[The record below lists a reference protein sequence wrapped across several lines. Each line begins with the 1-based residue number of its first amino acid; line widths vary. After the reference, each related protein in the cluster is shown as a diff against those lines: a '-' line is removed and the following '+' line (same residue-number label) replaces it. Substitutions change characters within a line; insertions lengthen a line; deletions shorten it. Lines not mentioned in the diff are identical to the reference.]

1 MKNKNFKKKRIF
13 RSVFSHPT
21 FLGLVHT
28 MVLRVPIT
36 SCHLASIGRESPDV
50 QWKLGSGRP
59 LEGFRGD
66 VAVAD
71 HSSVCSHKRR
81 CCVLRRALGISLR
94 SCYLCRDSAIYIYIH
109 IINIYV
115 WNDLNPFQNHFIF
128 QQIPTS
134 SGPTGEAVHLSG
146 SVVHGGSPIW
156 GHGAPVPKVGYPW
169 VPLISATSSEKS
181 IKIH

>member
-1 MKNKNFKKKRIF
+1 MKKPKALKKKRIF

-94 SCYLCRDSAIYIYIH
+94 RCYLCRDSAIYIYMYIH
-109 IINIYV
+109 MYLYVYICKYMCLYVYIYIHV
-115 WNDLNPFQNHFIF
+115 KKSVYTHTHIYICIYRHTRQIDLRNRIDGQ
-128 QQIPTS
+128 
-134 SGPTGEAVHLSG
+134 GERNL
-146 SVVHGGSPIW
+146 
-156 GHGAPVPKVGYPW
+156 K
-169 VPLISATSSEKS
+169 
-181 IKIH
+181 

>member
-1 MKNKNFKKKRIF
+1 MYIYI
-13 RSVFSHPT
+13 VFSHPT

-94 SCYLCRDSAIYIYIH
+94 RCYLCRDSAIYIYMYIH
-109 IINIYV
+109 MYLYVYICKYMCLYVYIYTCKKISLHTHIYIYV
-115 WNDLNPFQNHFIF
+115 YIDIHDKS
-128 QQIPTS
+128 TS
-134 SGPTGEAVHLSG
+134 ETESTAKEN
-146 SVVHGGSPIW
+146 
-156 GHGAPVPKVGYPW
+156 
-169 VPLISATSSEKS
+169 AT
-181 IKIH
+181 

>member
-1 MKNKNFKKKRIF
+1 MKKPKALKKKRIF

-94 SCYLCRDSAIYIYIH
+94 RCYLCRDSAIYIYIC
-109 IINIYV
+109 IYTCIYMCIYV
-115 WNDLNPFQNHFIF
+115 NICVYMC
-128 QQIPTS
+128 IY
-134 SGPTGEAVHLSG
+134 
-146 SVVHGGSPIW
+146 I
-156 GHGAPVPKVGYPW
+156 YM
-169 VPLISATSSEKS
+169 
-181 IKIH
+181 

>member
-1 MKNKNFKKKRIF
+1 MGGVGTRDTGPYIYIQTYVYMYIYI
-13 RSVFSHPT
+13 VFSHPT

-94 SCYLCRDSAIYIYIH
+94 SCYLCRDSAL
-109 IINIYV
+109 V
-115 WNDLNPFQNHFIF
+115 AE
-128 QQIPTS
+128 
-134 SGPTGEAVHLSG
+134 PTGSRLPLDSFFFVVRTVGAEAVCDPGCQGQLPR
-146 SVVHGGSPIW
+146 VMELIIQRCLEPQMRPCRTYHGP
-156 GHGAPVPKVGYPW
+156 
-169 VPLISATSSEKS
+169 
-181 IKIH
+181 

>member
-1 MKNKNFKKKRIF
+1 
-13 RSVFSHPT
+13 
-21 FLGLVHT
+21 

-94 SCYLCRDSAIYIYIH
+94 RCYLCRDSAL
-109 IINIYV
+109 V
-115 WNDLNPFQNHFIF
+115 AE
-128 QQIPTS
+128 
-134 SGPTGEAVHLSG
+134 PTGSRLPLDSFFFGIRTVWAKAVLDPG
-146 SVVHGGSPIW
+146 CQGQLPRVMELIIQRCLEPQIRPCRTYRGIW
-156 GHGAPVPKVGYPW
+156 YHHSALGRRISTNTPRSWSFLQVCGHRNICLIW
-169 VPLISATSSEKS
+169 PLVLQDVRGQLV
-181 IKIH
+181 

>member
-1 MKNKNFKKKRIF
+1 MYIYAYIYKNMYTYIYIYMYIYICIF
-13 RSVFSHPT
+13 IYLYIHMDLYVYICKFMCLYVYIYIVFSHPT

-94 SCYLCRDSAIYIYIH
+94 RCYLCRDSAL
-109 IINIYV
+109 V
-115 WNDLNPFQNHFIF
+115 AE
-128 QQIPTS
+128 
-134 SGPTGEAVHLSG
+134 PTGSRL
-146 SVVHGGSPIW
+146 
-156 GHGAPVPKVGYPW
+156 
-169 VPLISATSSEKS
+169 PLDSFFFGIRTV
-181 IKIH
+181 